1 MKLMISVCSVPCAE
15 EYYMGVD
22 AEYRAHTIDIPD
34 SIVPSNILDIAKGK
48 VKDKRITN
56 IILVDEND

>member
-15 EYYMGVD
+15 EYYMGVG
-22 AEYRAHTIDIPD
+22 AEYRSHTIDIPD
-34 SIVPSNILDIAKGK
+34 SIVPPNILDIAKGK
-48 VKDKRITN
+48 VTDKRITN

>member
-1 MKLMISVCSVPCAE
+1 MKLMISVCSVPCEE
-15 EYYMGVD
+15 EYYMGVS

-48 VKDKRITN
+48 VKDKHITN

>member
-1 MKLMISVCSVPCAE
+1 MKLMISVCTVPCTE
-15 EYYMGVD
+15 EYYMGIG

-34 SIVPSNILDIAKGK
+34 SIVPSNILDTAKGK
-48 VKDKRITN
+48 VTNKRITN